1 MPVILI
7 DPAEQS
13 EWLGG
18 GESSLRLQR
27 PLPNAQLAMRE
38 TCLATRLYRREEGA
52 RKACL
57 ASIHIGAMNTNI
69 HGEWTGSEVLL
80 LDYDGAAKA
89 LSMSRPAL
97 RDLVYKGRGPR
108 VTKIGRRTFFAVKD
122 LEAFIDRHRE
132 PATMEIQ
139 EPVIIAKR
147 KRGRPTIAEQMAREV
162 SHRY

>member
-1 MPVILI
+1 
-7 DPAEQS
+7 
-13 EWLGG
+13 
-18 GESSLRLQR
+18 
-27 PLPNAQLAMRE
+27 
-38 TCLATRLYRREEGA
+38 
-52 RKACL
+52 
-57 ASIHIGAMNTNI
+57 MNTNI
-69 HGEWTGSEVLL
+69 HGGWSGSEVLL
-80 LDYDGAAKA
+80 LDYDGAART

-132 PATMEIQ
+132 PATMKTQ
-139 EPVIIAKR
+139 EPANVAKR

>member
-1 MPVILI
+1 MEK
-7 DPAEQS
+7 A
-13 EWLGG
+13 
-18 GESSLRLQR
+18 
-27 PLPNAQLAMRE
+27 
-38 TCLATRLYRREEGA
+38 REEGA

-57 ASIHIGAMNTNI
+57 ASTHNGAMNTNI

-80 LDYDGAAKA
+80 LDYDGAARA

-132 PATMEIQ
+132 PAATQPMSPMIERT
-139 EPVIIAKR
+139 R